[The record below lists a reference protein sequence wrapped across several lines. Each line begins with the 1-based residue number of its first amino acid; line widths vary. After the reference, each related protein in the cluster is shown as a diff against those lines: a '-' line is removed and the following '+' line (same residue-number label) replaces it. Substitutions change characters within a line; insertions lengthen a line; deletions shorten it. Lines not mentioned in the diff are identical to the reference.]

1 MCGIAG
7 IISKK
12 SIDIN
17 TGQLQKLM
25 SNRGPD
31 SFEISSG
38 SFNKINFALYFSRLS
53 IIDLDRRSN
62 QPFKKFNNLIVF
74 NGEIYNYLELKKEL
88 EKKYKFYTSS
98 DTEVLLTAYEEYG
111 ENLCD
116 YLEGMWSFVI
126 FDSRK
131 ETFVMSNDPFGEK
144 PLYYYQNSDIF
155 IFSSELNYFKTL
167 NPNNYLPNVEKVKS
181 FLYEGYRV
189 SKQDNSTFIQNIFSF
204 PPSQL
209 WKINKNLEVNKL
221 IYWKLEYKPDFEMS
235 YEEAKNKTHDLIEN
249 SIKIRSRAD
258 VNVGISLSGGV
269 DSCLMTYFFH
279 KNIKKDFQTFTIID
293 EDTRYN
299 EEKNVDLMVQ
309 HLNLDNEQVNKI
321 TLKKENFITD
331 LKSLINYHSA
341 PVQTISSYINSLIGQ
356 NAKEKNIKVMLS
368 GLAADELYLG
378 YYYQYIYFLKEK
390 YFLNDNFEKH
400 LNEWNKRTGYHIN
413 NPYIKNLDNFFKSK
427 NLDHLFSDI
436 SDFKEMLKDKSIKPI
451 YIEKKFSS
459 DELRNRMLNDLKKDV
474 VPIILNQEDLN
485 YMYSSVENR
494 CPFLDRNLAEFSYS
508 IPNKLLVKDGY
519 TKFILRDI
527 GSDLT
532 NLKKIFFDSEKK
544 GFNASILSVFPLDK
558 ENKNICLSDSG
569 IFDIIDKNIFE
580 SMLEKD
586 FVKNSYSKF
595 LFAFLSSK
603 FFLDS
608 F

>member
-1 MCGIAG
+1 MP
-7 IISKK
+7 
-12 SIDIN
+12 N
-17 TGQLQKLM
+17 LQ
-25 SNRGPD
+25 
-31 SFEISSG
+31 
-38 SFNKINFALYFSRLS
+38 
-53 IIDLDRRSN
+53 
-62 QPFKKFNNLIVF
+62 
-74 NGEIYNYLELKKEL
+74 
-88 EKKYKFYTSS
+88 
-98 DTEVLLTAYEEYG
+98 
-111 ENLCD
+111 
-116 YLEGMWSFVI
+116 
-126 FDSRK
+126 
-131 ETFVMSNDPFGEK
+131 
-144 PLYYYQNSDIF
+144 
-155 IFSSELNYFKTL
+155 
-167 NPNNYLPNVEKVKS
+167 KVKS

-189 SKQDNSTFIQNIFSF
+189 SKQDNSTFIQNIYSF
-204 PPSQL
+204 PSSQL
-209 WKINKNLEVNKL
+209 WKINKNLEVKKL
-221 IYWKLEYKPDFEMS
+221 TYWKLEYKPEFEMS
-235 YEEAKNKTHDLIEN
+235 YEEAKNKTQDLIEN

-309 HLNLDNEQVNKI
+309 YLNLDKEQVNKL
-321 TLKKENFITD
+321 TLKKENFISH
-331 LKSLINYHSA
+331 LKSLVNYHSA

-356 NAKEKNIKVMLS
+356 QAKEKNIKVMLS

-390 YFLNDNFEKH
+390 YFLNDNFKKH
-400 LNEWNKRTGYHIN
+400 LNEWNKKTGYHIN
-413 NPYIKNLDNFFKSK
+413 NPYIKNLDNFFKSN

-436 SDFKEMLKDKSIKPI
+436 SDFKEILKDKSIKPI

-459 DELRNRMLNDLKKDV
+459 NELRNRMLNDLKKDV

-494 CPFLDRNLAEFSYS
+494 CPFLDKSLAEFSNS

-527 GSDLT
+527 GNDLT
-532 NLKKIFFDSEKK
+532 NLKNIFFDSEKK
-544 GFNASILSVFPLDK
+544 GFNASILSVFPINK

-569 IFDIIDKNIFE
+569 IFDIIDRSFFE
-580 SMLEKD
+580 NMLEKD
-586 FVKNSYSKF
+586 FTRNSYSKF